1 MLAVR
6 DLVQNQRILK
16 IISVILK
23 EGDKMCQRCYEAL
36 SNVLDD
42 SFDLEAMDIAFEDEM
57 EKIDS
62 SCLVE
67 TILAKQSAKEE
78 PNAVFHFCLLSE
90 T

>member
-42 SFDLEAMDIAFEDEM
+42 SLDLQAMNIAFEDEM

-62 SCLVE
+62 SCREE
-67 TILAKQSAKEE
+67 TILAKQSAKE
-78 PNAVFHFCLLSE
+78 
-90 T
+90 